1 MESTSRKRILFL
13 MSRFLDGGIDTV
25 LVEYLRYLA
34 RRNDYELTLAIGI
47 SMGPLEVFA
56 NRLPHHV
63 RVEWL
68 VKAGWLTRWRQEKIR
83 RHLPLPVKIYDEAVL
98 SPIRRVLISRGLP
111 RLTAIHDVVIDFDCC
126 YYSFLSKINTPLR
139 KIAWFHFSFEQA
151 MQQNRR
157 RMLRIGRQLVCYD
170 KVVTISEAMREE
182 GLRLFPQLA
191 DKLCVIYNAKDREQL
206 LQRAAEGANDSG
218 SQFIPSPFSLL
229 PSGYILAVERLEES
243 QKDLTTL
250 LHAFQQLC
258 TRYQHNEKLVIIG
271 KGHSEEQ
278 LKQLALQLGIAD
290 NVLFLGFQSNPY
302 GWMQHCRLL
311 VHSAKFEGLPT
322 VLIEALML
330 NCLIVATDC
339 PTGPREI
346 LDDGKA
352 GLLTPVGDA
361 TAMADAMH
369 RLLTEPDLQKR
380 IREGMARRYRYFT
393 FEETGKLFDALL

>member
-1 MESTSRKRILFL
+1 

-25 LVEYLRYLA
+25 LVEYLQHLA
-34 RRNDYELTLAIGI
+34 RRDDYELTLAIGI

-63 RVEWL
+63 KVEWL
-68 VKAGWLTRWRQEKIR
+68 VKAGWLTRWRQEKIK
-83 RHLPLPVKIYDEAVL
+83 RHLPLPVKIYDEFVL
-98 SPIRRVLISRGLP
+98 SPIRRVLISRGLH

-126 YYSFLSKINTPLR
+126 FYSFLNSITHVR

-157 RMLRIGRQLVCYD
+157 RMLRIGRQLACYD
-170 KVVTISEAMREE
+170 KVVTISEAMQEE

-191 DKLCVIYNAKDREQL
+191 NKLCVIYNAKDREQL
-206 LQRAAEGANDSG
+206 LQRAAEGVTDSG
-218 SQFIPSPFSLL
+218 SQFFTLHSSLFT
-229 PSGYILAVERLEES
+229 SGYILAVERLEES

-250 LHAFQQLC
+250 LHAFQQLR
-258 TRYQHNEKLVIIG
+258 TRYQHAERLVIIG

-290 NVLFLGFQSNPY
+290 DVLFLGFQSNPY

-346 LDDGKA
+346 LGGGKA

-361 TAMADAMH
+361 TALADAMH
-369 RLLTEPDLQKR
+369 RLLTDTALQQR
-380 IREGMARRYRYFT
+380 IREGMTLRCRYFT
-393 FEETGKLFDALL
+393 FEETGRLFDALL